1 MTETAHQFNRAFG
14 TSNST
19 ILSPLHEVMDSYLPS
34 YTSNQLKTDKTLE
47 DYQLYQE
54 IALAEYQL
62 SDSFIANCTIWE
74 LEKSSWM
81 SGPDLGNYN
90 NKYQIV
96 FDIDQIYV
104 KMKV

>member
-47 DYQLYQE
+47 DYKLYQE

-96 FDIDQIYV
+96 NI
-104 KMKV
+104 MGLPTL